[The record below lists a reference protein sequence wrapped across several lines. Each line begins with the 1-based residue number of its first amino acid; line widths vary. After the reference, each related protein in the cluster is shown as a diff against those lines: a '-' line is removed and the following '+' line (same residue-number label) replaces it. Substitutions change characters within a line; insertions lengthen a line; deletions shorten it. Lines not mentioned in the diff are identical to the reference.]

1 MEPITKYLLDTR
13 KRLENELSELF
24 EKLESEKNVKAYD
37 SIVDLYDVLLKGDNS
52 SIEPVITYS
61 PCLQLE
67 YINAVY
73 VNARTTLTW
82 IISFNY
88 KLPEDEKIVYIKT
101 YNSSKET
108 SQAIEHTTYCV
119 VVTNYSRVLTSLNTE
134 IKKHTQYGAPPGTHI
149 TCYKIYN
156 DIELHYAKSEGGGFL
171 WNYDTLY
178 DSTRNPPYYQIEP
191 IKIITLDPLS
201 YKLPKWCFEG
211 FHAINDPNEEKL
223 QSLSKDI
230 FMFIGRWK
238 ENITATATLDVELM
252 LSTIETQ
259 KNNVKNLE
267 QRVKE
272 LETKVGI
279 QETTIETMNQRIKVL
294 EDENEYIEVYEPY
307 FDAVV
312 AFMEKEFGN
321 SWADEDGVVDFIK
334 YMNNKVCISES
345 RYEMLLQAEKEAK
358 EYRIYQKVKGN
369 IVTSGVNKSRM
380 SKKILEED

>member
-37 SIVDLYDVLLKGDNS
+37 SIVDLYDVVLLKGDNS

-67 YINAVY
+67 YINALY
-73 VNARTTLTW
+73 DNTRLTW

-101 YNSSKET
+101 YNSSKNT
-108 SQAIEHTTYCV
+108 SHAIEHTTYCV

-134 IKKHTQYGAPPGTHI
+134 IKQLSQYGAPAIHI

-156 DIELHYAKSEGGGFL
+156 DIELHYAKSEGIGFV
-171 WNYDTLY
+171 WNYDKLY
-178 DSTRNPPYYQIEP
+178 DSTRDPTYYQMEP

-211 FHAINDPNEEKL
+211 FHAINDANEEKL

-252 LSTIETQ
+252 LSTTETQ

-279 QETTIETMNQRIKVL
+279 QETTIETMSQRINVL
-294 EDENEYIEVYEPY
+294 EEENEDIEVYEPY

-312 AFMEKEFGN
+312 AFMEKETYN
-321 SWADEDGVVDFIK
+321 KNWADENGVEDFIK
-334 YMNNKVCISES
+334 YMEDMECINKSTYKTLVE
-345 RYEMLLQAEKEAK
+345 AEKEAK

>member
-67 YINAVY
+67 YINALY
-73 VNARTTLTW
+73 DNTRLTW

-101 YNSSKET
+101 YNSSKNT
-108 SQAIEHTTYCV
+108 PQGIEHTTYCV

-134 IKKHTQYGAPPGTHI
+134 IKKLSQYGAPATHI

-156 DIELHYAKSEGGGFL
+156 DIELHYAKSEGIGFV
-171 WNYDTLY
+171 WNYDKLY
-178 DSTRNPPYYQIEP
+178 DSTRDPTYYQMEP

-211 FHAINDPNEEKL
+211 FHAINDANEEKL

-252 LSTIETQ
+252 LSTTETQ

-279 QETTIETMNQRIKVL
+279 QETTIETMSQRINVL
-294 EDENEYIEVYEPY
+294 EEENEDIEVYEPY

-312 AFMEKEFGN
+312 AFMEKETYN
-321 SWADEDGVVDFIK
+321 KNWADENGVEDFIK
-334 YMNNKVCISES
+334 YMEDMECINKSTYKTLVE
-345 RYEMLLQAEKEAK
+345 AEKEAK